1 MAFIFTL
8 SRKRRFRCE
17 RCGELFNSHTIS
29 TRVWL
34 ALWVLFWVALALG
47 IIGVVISGEKW

>member
-17 RCGELFNSHTIS
+17 RCDELFYSHTLGS
-29 TRVWL
+29 RVWL
-34 ALWVLFWVALALG
+34 ALWVLFWVAVALG
-47 IIGVVISGEKW
+47 IIGVIISGERW